1 MRPDDMKAWG
11 LKEDQIVRVS
21 SRRGSIQ
28 IKVRAD
34 DKSPAGT
41 VFCSFSFNQVPV
53 NILTGGGYDPVT
65 YTAGLKVC
73 PVRLEP
79 VNAI

>member
-1 MRPDDMKAWG
+1 M
-11 LKEDQIVRVS
+11 
-21 SRRGSIQ
+21 
-28 IKVRAD
+28 
-34 DKSPAGT
+34 
-41 VFCSFSFNQVPV
+41 FCSFSFNQVPV